1 MLISRIGVAVMTGG
15 QSSRMG
21 TDKAGLMF
29 NARETFLQKIC
40 GRMSFFPERYLS
52 VNAERCYEV
61 QDFVPVVDEISGAGP
76 AGGILSV
83 LRRSEAEAVLF
94 LACDMPCF
102 TRDEAYRLISIYSGE
117 DVLIPAVSGR
127 WQPLASLYSKRVLPF
142 FEESINS
149 GEFRLR
155 DIIRKTAY
163 REVPVPPEYTFNYLN
178 VNTPEEYRSLINN
191 PHNRQ

>member
-1 MLISRIGVAVMTGG
+1 M
-15 QSSRMG
+15 
-21 TDKAGLMF
+21 
-29 NARETFLQKIC
+29 
-40 GRMSFFPERYLS
+40 
-52 VNAERCYEV
+52 
-61 QDFVPVVDEISGAGP
+61 
-76 AGGILSV
+76 
-83 LRRSEAEAVLF
+83 F

>member
-52 VNAERCYEV
+52 VNAERSYEV

-76 AGGILSV
+76 AGGFS
-83 LRRSEAEAVLF
+83 LF
-94 LACDMPCF
+94 
-102 TRDEAYRLISIYSGE
+102 SGE
-117 DVLIPAVSGR
+117 V
-127 WQPLASLYSKRVLPF
+127 KRRPCCFLHATCRALP
-142 FEESINS
+142 
-149 GEFRLR
+149 GMKHT
-155 DIIRKTAY
+155 D
-163 REVPVPPEYTFNYLN
+163 
-178 VNTPEEYRSLINN
+178 
-191 PHNRQ
+191 